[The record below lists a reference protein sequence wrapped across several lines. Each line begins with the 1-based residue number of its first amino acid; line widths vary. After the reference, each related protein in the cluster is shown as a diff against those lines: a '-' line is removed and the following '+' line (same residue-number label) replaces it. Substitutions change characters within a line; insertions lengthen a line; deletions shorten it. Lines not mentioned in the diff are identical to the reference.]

1 MIHSLLL
8 PSGTE
13 TRTAKAKAMVF
24 LKAVLASGPMPAAEV
39 RRMASEHGLSEKA
52 VRSARE
58 ALWIKVKRDGF
69 GPGSKWVWSLRFIV

>member
-8 PSGTE
+8 PGGTE

-39 RRMASEHGLSEKA
+39 NRIALEHGLTAKG

-69 GPGSKWVWSLRFIV
+69 GPGSKWVWSLRTG